1 MAEKRKDSKGRNL
14 RTGESERKDG
24 RYMFR
29 WTQNG
34 KENSVYALTLGELRE
49 KEERIQKDI
58 QDGIDS
64 IDSRSLTINDMYDKW
79 IAEKRGLRSTT
90 LSGYKRYYE
99 RHVRN
104 SIGNRK
110 VSAVKYSDIKKFFM
124 SKALDDGLKKGTIKC
139 IYTILIQVFD
149 LAERDN
155 IIRKNL
161 CPMAIKEVIRECY
174 KEPTQKRI
182 SLTKQ
187 EQDAFLKFTCNHP
200 TFFRWH
206 PLFVTMF
213 GTGCR
218 VGEILALQWEDCDFE
233 NAEIFIRKSASYFN
247 KDGKMT
253 WIVQETK
260 TIAGKRTIP
269 MSKDVKKAL
278 LDEKERQ
285 ERRGGRQHEIDG
297 FSNFVFTSNN
307 ATPVTPGDLNRTI
320 NTILKHHNEYEE
332 TIARE
337 QGREPIIIR
346 HFSVHNIRHT
356 FASRLCE
363 STTDFKAIQ
372 EIMGHEDVRTTLN
385 IYADAT
391 AENKRA
397 AIDNMAGVDD
407 KMRKG

>member
-1 MAEKRKDSKGRNL
+1 MAEKRKDSNGRNL
-14 RTGESERKDG
+14 RTGESQRKDG

-29 WTQNG
+29 WTQDG

-49 KEERIQKDI
+49 KEEQIQRDI
-58 QDGIDS
+58 QDGINS
-64 IDSRSLTINDMYDKW
+64 ISSRSLTINDMYDKW
-79 IAEKRGLRSTT
+79 IAGKRGLRDTT

-104 SIGNRK
+104 TIGNRK
-110 VSAVKYSDIKKFFM
+110 ISAMKYSDIKKFFM

-233 NAEIFIRKSASYFN
+233 NAEIFISKSASYFN
-247 KDGKMT
+247 NDGKMT

-285 ERRGGRQHEIDG
+285 ERRGVKQPETDG

-320 NTILKHHNEYEE
+320 NTILKHYNEYEE

-337 QGREPIIIR
+337 QGREPIVIR

-391 AENKRA
+391 AENKRV
-397 AIDNMAGVDD
+397 AIDNMTGADD
-407 KMRKG
+407 KM